1 MKRGRIV
8 FLTSLLII
16 AVDRN
21 FLPLSYNIHR
31 GRNQGKKF
39 LPTKRISHEIR
50 ETLRPRFAWRPY
62 VLRAYFDTQLLMA
75 ESRGKIA
82 HDFRVFFM
90 GHKGSMEAKYTTN
103 KGMLP
108 LELIEEMK
116 QAFRRSEEFLDLEIR
131 TEQKEKQQPKEME
144 NLQDR
149 QATQMVISID
159 QIEEMIGKGWRLV
172 TILPHGKAVCTNSGS
187 GL

>member
-1 MKRGRIV
+1 
-8 FLTSLLII
+8 
-16 AVDRN
+16 
-21 FLPLSYNIHR
+21 
-31 GRNQGKKF
+31 
-39 LPTKRISHEIR
+39 
-50 ETLRPRFAWRPY
+50 
-62 VLRAYFDTQLLMA
+62 
-75 ESRGKIA
+75 
-82 HDFRVFFM
+82 
-90 GHKGSMEAKYTTN
+90 
-103 KGMLP
+103 
-108 LELIEEMK
+108 